1 MLSILKKTF
10 KGLSKTRERIKYVFG
25 SLVGKKY
32 LSNDDI
38 EFLEECLIQADIGWK
53 TTDRIIDELK
63 KPSKETTDWGKRF
76 YSILSNILNCTPK
89 IKNFKKVIMIVGING
104 TGKTTTSAKLSAW
117 FKAKGENSLLVAADT
132 YRAAA
137 VEQLRQWS
145 KKLNFNL
152 IANEKSSD
160 PASVAYDGL
169 NSGLSKNYDRIIID
183 TAGRLHTSENLM
195 QELVKIKKVVNK
207 LSDDLQI
214 FMTIDANTGQNA
226 LNQTKEFTKYIELD
240 GIILTKMDGTA
251 KGGIAVPIMLEQNL
265 PVYFIGVGEKADDL
279 ILFDQDSY
287 VSGLISTDENN

>member
-10 KGLSKTRERIKYVFG
+10 KGLSKTRERFKYVFG

-53 TTDRIIDELK
+53 TTDKIIDELK

-76 YSILSNILNCTPK
+76 YSILSNILNGTPK

-117 FKAKGENSLLVAADT
+117 FKTKGENSLLVAADT

-207 LSDDLQI
+207 LTDDLQI

-226 LNQTKEFTKYIELD
+226 LNQTKEFTKYIDLD

-287 VSGLISTDENN
+287 VNGLISTDENN